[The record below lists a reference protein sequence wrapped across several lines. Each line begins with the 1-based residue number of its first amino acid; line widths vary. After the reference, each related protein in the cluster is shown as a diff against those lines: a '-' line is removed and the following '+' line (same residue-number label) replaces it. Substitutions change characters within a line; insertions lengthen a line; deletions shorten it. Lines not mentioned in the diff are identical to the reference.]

1 MMRGI
6 APILLTLLLACSG
19 GSSGS
24 SVASGGTG
32 ISSGPITAIGS
43 FFVTGTEWSVGPD
56 GEVLLDGEPFSESD
70 LSLGMVVTVE
80 GTRAADGTGT
90 ATRVEFDDEIEGP
103 LDPASYD
110 PATCPSPDE
119 TCFTVFGQRF
129 VADRNTS
136 YAGTSFDGF
145 RAFFS
150 PSPDAVDAV
159 VEVSGLEDVHPTQGI
174 AIRATRIEV
183 KEPDG
188 PVIGETKVELEGTVE
203 NLVGDQFEIG
213 PVTVTLNAAGC
224 LPTDTSDLEG
234 PLENGDAVEVEGR
247 FLGVN
252 EGVTEVCAE
261 VLESEDALPDID
273 EFEIEGIVTQVTD
286 NASFWLAG
294 IEVDAATAAFEPAN
308 LQVQQGMRLEVEG
321 ALAGGVLVAEEVEQR
336 GEVEIEAVVTQSDV
350 VQVSSEVF
358 SGSFTLLD
366 RSIVVDI
373 ETEVEGGLPVKDS
386 FVEVHAVDDGSG
398 GLTATEVNVQPFAA
412 ADRVRVQGRVEA
424 APQSSEDPR
433 TLVIAG
439 ITIPTND
446 ATQCRDADEQAIACA
461 DFFAQVRVGDEVQAT
476 DTDEDYETFGRA
488 NELEFED

>member
-1 MMRGI
+1 L
-6 APILLTLLLACSG
+6 ALLLACSG

-24 SVASGGTG
+24 SVASGGIGGTG

-43 FFVTGTEWSVGPD
+43 CFVTGTEWSVGP
-56 GEVLLDGEPFSESD
+56 GGQVLLDGEPFSESD

-119 TCFTVFGQRF
+119 TCFTVFGQGF

-136 YAGTSFDGF
+136 YAGTTFDGF

-159 VEVSGLEDVHPTQGI
+159 VEVSGLADVHPTQGI
-174 AIRATRIEV
+174 AIRATRIEI
-183 KEPDG
+183 KEPNG
-188 PVIGETKVELEGTVE
+188 PVIGGTKVELEGSVE
-203 NLVGDQFEIG
+203 NLAGDQFEIG
-213 PVTVTLNAAGC
+213 PVTITLNEPGC
-224 LPTDTSDLEG
+224 LPTDTTELEG
-234 PLENGDAVEVEGR
+234 PLENGDVVEVEGR

-252 EGVTEVCAE
+252 EVCAE

-294 IEVDAATAAFEPAN
+294 IEVDAAGAAFEPAN
-308 LQVQQGMRLEVEG
+308 LQVQLGMRLEAEG
-321 ALAGGVLVAEEVEQR
+321 ALVGGVLVAEEVKQR
-336 GEVEIEAVVTQSDV
+336 GEVEIEAVVTQADV
-350 VQVSSEVF
+350 IQVSSEVF
-358 SGSFTLLD
+358 TGSFTLLG
-366 RSIVVDI
+366 RSIAVDSG
-373 ETEVEGGLPVKDS
+373 TEVEGGAPVETD

-398 GLTATEVNVQPFAA
+398 GLTATEVRTQPFAQ
-412 ADRVRVQGRVEA
+412 ADRVRVQGRVES
-424 APQSSEDPR
+424 APQSPEDPR

-439 ITIPTND
+439 ITIPTDD
-446 ATQCRDADEQAIACA
+446 ATDCRDADEQTISCG
-461 DFFAQVRVGDEVQAT
+461 DFFAQVQVGDEVQAT
-476 DTDEDYETFGRA
+476 DTDDDYENFGRA